1 VSWAAPFGLGRDGF
15 ARIARAAR
23 SWSLGAA
30 LGWSAIGTV
39 AGVAQSGA
47 AEAAASPD
55 EVALRQVNADYVRAF
70 LNSDV
75 TRLRRLLGDDFRGV
89 LASGGVIDK
98 DEFLK
103 EAAIPP
109 AVREFRLKDVTIRL
123 YGDAAVVGAAVSYRR
138 PDGTPIETRYVDV
151 YVRRADRWELVS
163 AQWTRVTQPP

>member
-1 VSWAAPFGLGRDGF
+1 M
-15 ARIARAAR
+15 
-23 SWSLGAA
+23 
-30 LGWSAIGTV
+30 V
-39 AGVAQSGA
+39 AGVAKSAGA
-47 AEAAASPD
+47 DVTASPD

-98 DEFLK
+98 AEFLK
-103 EAAIPP
+103 EAANPP
-109 AVREFRLKDVTIRL
+109 EVREFRLKDVTIRL
-123 YGDAAVVGAAVSYRR
+123 YGDAAVVGAAVSYHR

-163 AQWTRVTQPP
+163 AQWTRVTSLP